1 MKDLLYRYLQDI
13 KHRQKAGEF
22 GRATAAT
29 LLRKCVKLDDIEVMI
44 EELQRKSNDL
54 LSQAEK
60 HALKIAEEQR
70 IKALQENVNKLVTKK
85 VEFRL
90 KDLKRNKS
98 FSGGNL
104 KAMLMGFDYE
114 EWDHQ
119 VNNKRT
125 GSPQAKREDAIRIT
139 QYHDLGKMMPQS
151 DSDSESEKGQE
162 QDK

>member
-44 EELQRKSNDL
+44 EDLQRKSNDL

-70 IKALQENVNKLVTKK
+70 VKAL
-85 VEFRL
+85 
-90 KDLKRNKS
+90 
-98 FSGGNL
+98 
-104 KAMLMGFDYE
+104 
-114 EWDHQ
+114 
-119 VNNKRT
+119 
-125 GSPQAKREDAIRIT
+125 
-139 QYHDLGKMMPQS
+139 
-151 DSDSESEKGQE
+151 
-162 QDK
+162 